1 MKQQSFSDIEYA
13 NRRRKTRREKFLDSM
28 NEIVPWS
35 EWREM
40 IRPFYY
46 RSRRGRRP
54 KDLEVMLRMYLMQTW
69 YSLSAEGMEEAA
81 CDSYAM
87 RSFLGINF
95 IDEQVPD
102 ATTLLRFRRLLEKH
116 ELDKRI
122 SRDLDIRLKKAG
134 LVMHG
139 GTVTDAVLRAISAVD
154 TEQEK

>member
-13 NRRRKTRREKFLDSM
+13 NRRRRTRREKFLDSM
-28 NEIVPWS
+28 NVIVPWS
-35 EWREM
+35 EYREM

-69 YSLSAEGMEEAA
+69 YRLSAEGMEEAA
-81 CDSYAM
+81 YDSYAM

-102 ATTLLRFRRLLEKH
+102 ATTLLRFRRLLEEH
-116 ELDKRI
+116 ELDKKIR
-122 SRDLDIRLKKAG
+122 RDLDTRLRKAG
-134 LVMHG
+134 LAMHE
-139 GTVTDAVLRAISAVD
+139 GTVTDAALRTISAVD
-154 TEQEK
+154 TEPER